1 MKMSTAT
8 TNLPGLPISLQPAL
22 RLLGYPLTSRGWGT
36 VPHRNP
42 DETKMSS
49 TEMSTGVVVD
59 ANESQSSAMPARKRQ
74 RPLSAGQEAL
84 FFGVTFAIAVAL
96 QLLVVLKVADVIS
109 W

>member
-1 MKMSTAT
+1 MSTAT

-42 DETKMSS
+42 DETKTMSS
-49 TEMSTGVVVD
+49 TEISTGVIVD
-59 ANESQSSAMPARKRQ
+59 ASEGEGPTTAARKRQ

-84 FFGVTFAIAVAL
+84 FFGVTFAIAVGL
-96 QLLVVLKVADVIS
+96 QLVVVLKVADVIS